1 MGPRTCFFNKLPDD
15 AHAAVSGTTVLE
27 PLFYWLWFLRIW
39 GVLIFSVFTYSLVN
53 VRSDFSLQGKCLCN
67 TRKGKN
73 IGGHLG
79 RKSTESGV
87 VTFRSPGGFVMLAG
101 QG

>member
-1 MGPRTCFFNKLPDD
+1 MGPRTSFFNKLPDD
-15 AHAAVSGTTVLE
+15 VHAAVSAATLLE

-39 GVLIFSVFTYSLVN
+39 GTLISSVLV
-53 VRSDFSLQGKCLCN
+53 CN

-73 IGGHLG
+73 VGGHG
-79 RKSTESGV
+79 EEKAPS
-87 VTFRSPGGFVMLAG
+87 